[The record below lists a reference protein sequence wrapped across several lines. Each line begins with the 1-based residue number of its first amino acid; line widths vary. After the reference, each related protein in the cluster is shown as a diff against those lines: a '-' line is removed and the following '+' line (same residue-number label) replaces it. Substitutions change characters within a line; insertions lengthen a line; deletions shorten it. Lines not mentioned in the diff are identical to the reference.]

1 MSKPAT
7 NHPALIRSP
16 AYIQVLRTNLKKF
29 LDVYLQHRPII
40 QRILTAGFVLY
51 CIGTTFAALTGRASV
66 KSKSGDGGGRR
77 KGGGGSRDSKKTTA
91 SPNDPLFHIRLK
103 RLLRIV
109 IPSLKSREAI
119 MLALHSTFLVTR
131 TGISLYVAELDGR
144 IVSSLV
150 TAQPALFLTNLTK
163 WLLVAI
169 PATYTNSMLEY
180 LQSELGLAYR
190 TRLTKHALQTYLD
203 PIIPPS
209 QTQAII
215 KLDDEK
221 SSSSSAS
228 KQDSESQ
235 ISGEQLFYKLSN
247 LDDRIKNA
255 DQYLTVDIQ
264 QFSNKLAEI
273 YSNIAKPVLDVIL
286 YNYQLSRNVGA
297 EGLVILTILVQTSAG
312 LLRAITPPFG
322 TYAAHEAKL
331 EGELRFTHSRLLESA
346 EEVALYH
353 GEEFEKNVIER
364 GYFALVKHANRVLRI
379 RVWHGMAEEGVIKW
393 VWGSLGLCICAIP
406 VFAGEMLGMKGGDLG
421 TRTEGFVTNRRLLLS
436 SSDAFGRVMY
446 SYKELAE
453 LAGYTARVSD
463 LFDTMEDVKAGHY
476 QKKLVSSAKIED
488 NAKMLQGRGK
498 IIEADEIRFD
508 QVPLISPNGDVL
520 VKSMSFNVEPGKHLL
535 VVGPNGCGKSSL
547 FRILGG
553 LWPVYGGT
561 VYKPPAR
568 SFTYIPQRP
577 YLCTGTLRDQI
588 IYPHSQVE
596 MKEKGCTDGDLLKI
610 LDVVEMGHIVE
621 REGGWDTVR
630 EWRDALSG
638 GDKQRIAMARLFYH
652 KPKYAILDEC
662 TSAVTLEIEKVMYD
676 HATAL
681 GITLMTVSH
690 RPSLWKYHS
699 MVLQYD
705 GAGGYIF
712 TELDA
717 QKRLALQEEKQ
728 DLEHKLLTVPKLKER
743 LEELKAVKAERER
756 VYGNWERADRTM
768 L

>member
-1 MSKPAT
+1 MPPPQALAT
-7 NHPALIRSP
+7 QRDA
-16 AYIQVLRTNLKKF
+16 LRTRLKPV
-29 LDVYLQHRPII
+29 LDAYLRQRPLF
-40 QRILTAGFVLY
+40 QRLLTAAFVIY
-51 CIGTTFAALTGRASV
+51 CLGNTYASLTGKGAKGGAKES
-66 KSKSGDGGGRR
+66 SGGRR
-77 KGGGGSRDSKKTTA
+77 RGKGGKTVSGSA
-91 SPNDPLFHIRLK
+91 SDPLFHVRLK
-103 RLLRIV
+103 RLMRIV
-109 IPSLKSREAI
+109 IPSLKSREAA
-119 MLALHSTFLVTR
+119 MLALHSAFLVGR
-131 TGISLYVAELDGR
+131 TGLSLYVAELDGR

-150 TAQPALFLTNLTK
+150 TAKPHLFMMNIAR

-190 TRLTKHALQTYLD
+190 TRLTKHALGTYLD
-203 PIIPPS
+203 PPGVN
-209 QTQAII
+209 AEG
-215 KLDDEK
+215 DV
-221 SSSSSAS
+221 
-228 KQDSESQ
+228 
-235 ISGEQLFYKLSN
+235 SGEQLFYKLAN

-297 EGLVILTILVQTSAG
+297 EGLVILTILVQASAG

-322 TYAAHEAKL
+322 AYAAHEAKL

-379 RVWHGMAEEGVIKW
+379 RIGHGMAEEGVIKW
-393 VWGSLGLCICAIP
+393 AWGSFGLCICAIP
-406 VFAGEMLGMKGGDLG
+406 VFAGNLLGMKGGDLG
-421 TRTEGFVTNRRLLLS
+421 SRTEGFVTNRRLLLS
-436 SSDAFGRVMY
+436 ASDAFGRVMY

-463 LFDTMEDVKAGHY
+463 LFDTMDDVKKGHY
-476 QKKLVSSAKIED
+476 QKKLVSSASVED

-498 IIEADEIRFD
+498 IIESDEIRFD

-520 VKSMSFNVEPGKHLL
+520 VKSMSFSVEPGKHLL

-568 SFTYIPQRP
+568 EFTYIPQRP

-588 IYPHSQVE
+588 IYPHSHAD
-596 MKEKGCTDGDLLKI
+596 MIASGTTDDELLKI
-610 LDVVEMGHIVE
+610 LEVVEMGHIVE
-621 REGGWDTVR
+621 REGGWDVVR

-652 KPKYAILDEC
+652 RPKYAILDEC

-717 QKRLALQEEKQ
+717 ERRLALEEEKQ
-728 DLEHKLLTVPKLKER
+728 ELEHKLLEVPKLKSR

-756 VYGNWERADRTM
+756 AKGRA
-768 L
+768 